1 MKTYSIDNIR
11 CTFKASIIGCGNVG
25 ATIAYAY
32 LLSGAVTEMALIDVE
47 KAKAE
52 GLMLDLEHGT
62 SLTPHMNI
70 EATDD
75 FKACEGSNI
84 VVITA
89 GARQKE
95 GETRLDLVVKNK
107 KIFASIIPKI
117 AAAAPNA
124 ILIIVSNPC
133 DVLTYEALRL
143 SKFPKNR
150 VFGSGTVLDSIRL
163 QFHISEKIKIHP
175 SSIDAYVLGEHGD
188 TSFPLFSSANVLG
201 KPLCKFEKFTRK
213 IAEECFQDTKN
224 AAYRI
229 IHDQGYTCYSI
240 ATVVRELTEAI
251 FENQRRVFTLSVFL
265 KDYYGHSDVCLSVPC
280 VLGRNGIEKILN
292 VPLDKEE
299 KKLLAKSVK
308 TVKGYLK

>member
-32 LLSGAVTEMALIDVE
+32 LLSGAVTDMALIDVE
-47 KAKAE
+47 KSKAE
-52 GLMLDLEHGT
+52 GLRLDLEHGT
-62 SLTPHMNI
+62 SLTPHVNI

-95 GETRLDLVVKNK
+95 GETRLDLVTKNK

-213 IAEECFQDTKN
+213 IAEECFIETKN

-251 FENQRRVFTLSVFL
+251 FENQRRVFTLSVLL

-308 TVKGYLK
+308 TVKKYLK